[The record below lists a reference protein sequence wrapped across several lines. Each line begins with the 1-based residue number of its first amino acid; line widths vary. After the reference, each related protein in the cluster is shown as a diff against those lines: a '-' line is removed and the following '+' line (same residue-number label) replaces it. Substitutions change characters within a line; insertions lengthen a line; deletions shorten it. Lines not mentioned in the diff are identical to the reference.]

1 MGNGAVWFISSVP
14 LSRRSR
20 VRIAVPQLRLLSLM
34 SEQPCPKRW
43 DGGSSPPGCANFT
56 NPWSGVSFRVCWKRF
71 LPLIPIHLDEFRYHR
86 YILQFR
92 ISFAKAQRDRVSSP
106 HDSHLISA
114 SNKRR
119 GNHDSPRT
127 MARTRSLQAHTRDY
141 PLVPNI

>member
-56 NPWSGVSFRVCWKRF
+56 NPWSGLSFCVCWKRF
-71 LPLIPIHLDEFRYHR
+71 LPLISIHLDEFRYHR

-92 ISFAKAQRDRVSSP
+92 ITFAKAQRDRVSSP

-114 SNKRR
+114 PNKHAVVATIPHERWP
-119 GNHDSPRT
+119 GHG
-127 MARTRSLQAHTRDY
+127 LYKHT
-141 PLVPNI
+141 PQTFP